1 MSIKILGGI
10 IMKNNKSYISS
21 GFLTCDFEC
30 TFKTK
35 SGYCALNSCSN
46 EYPKRVIKK
55 IGQDNNFNYINAKER
70 IIVNEEL

>member
-1 MSIKILGGI
+1 MSIKIQGGI
-10 IMKNNKSYISS
+10 IMKNNKRYISS
-21 GFLTCDFEC
+21 GFLPCDFEC

-35 SGYCALNSCSN
+35 SGFCAHSSCAN